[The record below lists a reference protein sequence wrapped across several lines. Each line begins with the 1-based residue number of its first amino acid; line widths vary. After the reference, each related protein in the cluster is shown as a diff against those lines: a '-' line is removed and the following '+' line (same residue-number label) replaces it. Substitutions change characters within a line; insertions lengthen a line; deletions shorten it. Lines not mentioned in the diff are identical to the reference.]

1 MNEYKT
7 TETHTVSTPAPLRNT
22 QQDRSQMMFNDLTAK
37 EQIAIILKRHREIV
51 SSLVKSI

>member
-22 QQDRSQMMFNDLTAK
+22 LQDRSQMMFNDLTAK

-51 SSLVKSI
+51 SSLVKSV